1 MKDIRIDP
9 IRKFTKTLA
18 CVPDKSITH
27 RALMFNAAAKGTGE
41 VRGMLLGEDCLST
54 LDCMRRMG
62 AQIELSGDRARITGA
77 GRLRSADL
85 DCGNSGTTMRL
96 LCGLLAAQT
105 GETFTLTGD
114 ESLSR
119 RPMRRV
125 IDPLTAMGAQI
136 SSQDGKAPLCVT
148 GKRLHGIN
156 YDMPVAS
163 AQVKSAVLLAALG
176 AEGETRVHETVKTR
190 DHTEIML
197 RHMGVRVDSEGN
209 TVTVAGG
216 QTLNA
221 ASVTVAGDISSAAFP
236 LVCGLITGG
245 EVSITNVGLNPT
257 RTGLIEVFEQIG
269 ADYAIADERICG
281 GEKTGT
287 VTVRGL
293 GAGKPFRIDT
303 PMIPRLVDEIP
314 VLAVLACFLGGD
326 SEICG
331 AEELRVKESDR
342 IAASVR
348 LIRAFGGE
356 ADETESGFTV
366 RGTGKLAGGCVFD
379 PALDHR
385 MAMSAAVAAAASEKG
400 GTVLDPGCAAV
411 SYPHFWDML
420 TG

>member
-1 MKDIRIDP
+1 MQKEIRIPP
-9 IRKFTKTLA
+9 IKKFTKTLA

-62 AQIELSGDRARITGA
+62 AQIELQGDCARIAGA
-77 GRLRSADL
+77 GKLRSADL

-96 LCGLLAAQT
+96 LCGLLAAQE
-105 GETFTLTGD
+105 GETFTLSGD

-125 IDPLTAMGAQI
+125 IDPLASMGARI
-136 SSQDGKAPLCVT
+136 ASQEGKAPLTVS

-156 YDMPVAS
+156 YEMPVAS
-163 AQVKSAVLLAALG
+163 AQVKSAILLAALG
-176 AEGETRVHETVKTR
+176 AEGVTRVTEKEATR

-197 RHMGVRVDSEGN
+197 RHMGVNAVREGN
-209 TVTVAGG
+209 TVTIAGG
-216 QTLNA
+216 QTLHA
-221 ASVTVAGDISSAAFP
+221 APITVAGDISSAAFP
-236 LVCGLITGG
+236 LVCGLVTGG

-257 RTGLIEVFEQIG
+257 RTGLIEVFDRIG
-269 ADYAIADERICG
+269 ADYEIADEKMCG

-293 GAGKPFRIDT
+293 GAARPFRIDK

-342 IAASVR
+342 IAATVR
-348 LIRAFGGE
+348 LIRAFGGKAE
-356 ADETESGFTV
+356 ETAGGFTV
-366 RGTGKLAGGCVFD
+366 AGTGRLTGGCAF
-379 PALDHR
+379 
-385 MAMSAAVAAAASEKG
+385 
-400 GTVLDPGCAAV
+400 
-411 SYPHFWDML
+411 
-420 TG
+420 